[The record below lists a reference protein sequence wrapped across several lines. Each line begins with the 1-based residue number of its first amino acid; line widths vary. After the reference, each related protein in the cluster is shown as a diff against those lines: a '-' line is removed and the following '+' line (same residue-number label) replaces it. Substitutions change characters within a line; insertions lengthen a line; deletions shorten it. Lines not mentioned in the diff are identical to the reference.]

1 MTVDCVKDF
10 ERVDPMVVHLRITLA
25 SSLVFIRKKT
35 SHNILTKR
43 TF

>member
-1 MTVDCVKDF
+1 MTVGCVKDS
-10 ERVDPMVVHLRITLA
+10 ERVDPMVGITLA

-35 SHNILTKR
+35 SHNILAKR